1 MSFQIKTCSGSSIE
15 MHTLDK
21 PPVRKPCLSRD
32 RLVVRTLRC
41 GRSNPGSNPGHGKT
55 SSLLSYFASCDRRER
70 KIYASAGNRTRI
82 NCLEGS
88 YADHYTTDA
97 EISIC
102 LLDIH
107 PKLNYNKLPP
117 GDNVLFA
124 LDPMLNQLLVF
135 YHFNMSGGYS
145 SVVEQSAAVR

>member
-1 MSFQIKTCSGSSIE
+1 MAAVTQVRILVTASRATFCCTSLYGESE
-15 MHTLDK
+15 DK
-21 PPVRKPCLSRD
+21 K
-32 RLVVRTLRC
+32 
-41 GRSNPGSNPGHGKT
+41 
-55 SSLLSYFASCDRRER
+55 
-70 KIYASAGNRTRI
+70 YASAGNRTRI

-97 EISIC
+97 DISIC